1 METHTIS
8 HAQATLA
15 SRYPADNHTI
25 VNHNDCTFYIPVYTR
40 KERVKGFIQDAVGSL
55 SFMVEDLL
63 RLFVYLVK
71 CAIVCTLICSPWII
85 GYFIENL

>member
-8 HAQATLA
+8 HSQATLA
-15 SRYPADNHTI
+15 SRYPDNHTI
-25 VNHNDCTFYIPVYTR
+25 VNHNGCTFYIPVYTR
-40 KERVKGFIQDAVGSL
+40 KERVKCFVQDAVGSL

-71 CAIVCTLICSPWII
+71 CTLVCALICSPWII